1 LLPKLTAKFS
11 TKSLTSIVSAAC
23 IGVLLAGCAAV
34 SQKPANGGPQP
45 VADSKI
51 STELLPFYEQQLNWS
66 SCGAEKTFCSS
77 LEVPADWKNP
87 TGDRFKL
94 ALVYRQADSATPIGS
109 ILFNPGGPG
118 SSGVTWVKDSGD
130 QIGTSELRKNF
141 NIVGF
146 DPRGVGA
153 SEPKVKCLTAKEND
167 EMFYGASGAAVG
179 SAADVADTRVKM
191 KKFVDA
197 CMENTGSDLQYIDT
211 FSAAKDM
218 DIIRAVFGDSK
229 MNYLGFSYGTYLG
242 TVYANLFPERVGRM
256 VLDGAI
262 DPTVDEET
270 QDLSQLM
277 GFDQALRDFLADCL
291 DNQDC
296 PFTGSLAAAEKK
308 VEDLL
313 LSIEQ
318 KPLNTDT
325 DRELT
330 VWGALTGIIMPLYSQ
345 DWWPSLAEGF
355 ADALKGDGT
364 ILLSLADVY
373 NDRSEDGTYLSN
385 TIESNIAISCL
396 DSRSSSDA
404 KSMAQ
409 SNKRM
414 LAASSMLGRYW
425 QFGALS
431 CEQWPYPV
439 VKKPASFSASG
450 SSPILVVGTTGDP
463 ATPYWQAVSLANRV
477 LENAQLVTFNGEGH
491 TAYGLQS
498 SCINRAVDDFFIK
511 NVVPTE
517 DPDCG

>member
-1 LLPKLTAKFS
+1 MFALAG
-11 TKSLTSIVSAAC
+11 
-23 IGVLLAGCAAV
+23 IGVLLAGCAGIGQRPV
-34 SQKPANGGPQP
+34 EGGPQP

-51 STELLPFYEQQLNWS
+51 ANELLPFYEQQLKWT
-66 SCGAEKTFCSS
+66 SCGSGKIFCST
-77 LEVPADWKNP
+77 LEVPADWNNP
-87 TGDRFKL
+87 KGARLKL
-94 ALVYRQADSATPIGS
+94 AVVYRQAGSAKPLGS

-118 SSGVTWVKDSGD
+118 SSGVTWVRDSGE
-130 QIGTSELRKNF
+130 QIGTSDLRENF

-153 SEPKVKCLTAKEND
+153 SEPKVKCLSAKEND
-167 EMFYGASGAAVG
+167 AMFYGASGAAVG
-179 SAADVADTRVKM
+179 SQADVEDTRAKM
-191 KKFVDA
+191 KKFVEA
-197 CMENTGSDLQYIDT
+197 CVKNTGSNLQFIDT
-211 FSAAKDM
+211 FSAARDM
-218 DIIRAVFGDSK
+218 DVIRAVFGDDK

-242 TVYANLFPERVGRM
+242 TAYANLFPDRVGRM

-270 QDLSQLM
+270 QDLSQLK

-291 DNQDC
+291 GNQDC
-296 PFTGSLAAAEKK
+296 PFTGTLAAAEKK
-308 VEDLL
+308 VENLL
-313 LSIEQ
+313 LEIEK
-318 KPLNTDT
+318 KPLDTDT

-364 ILLSLADVY
+364 TLLSLADVY
-373 NDRSEDGTYLSN
+373 NDRGEDGTYLSN

-396 DSRSSSDA
+396 DSRASSDA
-404 KSMAQ
+404 KAMGK
-409 SNKRM
+409 SNKAM

-431 CEQWPYPV
+431 CEQWPYPA
-439 VKKPASFSASG
+439 VKKPDSFRASG
-450 SSPILVVGTTGDP
+450 SKPILVIGTTGDP
-463 ATPYWQAVSLANRV
+463 ATPYWQAVSLANEV
-477 LENAQLVTFNGEGH
+477 LENGRLITFNGEGH

-498 SCINRAVDDFFIK
+498 SCINGAVDDYFIE

-517 DPDCG
+517 DPDCGK